1 MCHMLSFLL
10 TNVLRTNVLLPR
22 EDKRREGR
30 VGFAE
35 TKREQKEGGG
45 KEVECQCWS
54 PVVFPGCGFVHES
67 TSSPVTRI

>member
-1 MCHMLSFLL
+1 MNIMRHMLSFLL

-35 TKREQKEGGG
+35 KRKREQKEG
-45 KEVECQCWS
+45 
-54 PVVFPGCGFVHES
+54 
-67 TSSPVTRI
+67 